1 MAVSTAAS
9 EISLLRHTSF
19 LLYWW
24 TRVLSTVGYQM
35 LTVAIGWQVYNLT
48 NSALDL
54 GFIGLVLFIPVV
66 FGTFIIGHVADHYD
80 RRAVVRTCQ
89 IGKALGTAVLVVATF
104 GGWISVPLIFIV
116 LFVTGTCRAFEGPT
130 LHTIV
135 PSIMPAEI
143 LSRAIAAGA
152 TAQQVAT
159 IGGPAL
165 GGFFLDLDL
174 TMHYGGSAYVLGV
187 NTVYLASLALFLIAA
202 TLISLVRMERP
213 PKEKKK
219 ITLETVFAGFNYI
232 RTRPIIFGAITLD
245 LGAVLLGGVT
255 ALLPIFARDILDAGP
270 TGFGLL
276 RSSPAVGALLMSG
289 FLTRMS
295 INRRAGHIMIGAVIV
310 YGLSIA
316 AFGLSTWLPISMIAL
331 AVSGAADAVSVVV
344 RHSLVQTRTPNE
356 MLGRVMAVNS
366 TFTGTTSNLGQFESG
381 AVAALLGS
389 VPSVLI
395 GGFGAVLV
403 ALLWIRLFPAFW
415 RVQSVLPEKEQ

>member
-1 MAVSTAAS
+1 MAISAAAA
-9 EISLLRHTSF
+9 EVSLLRHKSF
-19 LLYWW
+19 RFYWF
-24 TRVLSTVGYQM
+24 TRVLGTVGYQM
-35 LTVAIGWQVYNLT
+35 LNVAIGWQVYNLT

-89 IGKALGTAVLVVATF
+89 LGKALGTAVLIVATL
-104 GGWISVPLIFIV
+104 GGWVTVELIFAV
-116 LFVTGTCRAFEGPT
+116 LFVVGTCRAFEGPT

-135 PSIMPAEI
+135 PSIMPAEV

-152 TAQQVAT
+152 TAQQVAV

-165 GGFFLDLDL
+165 GGFLLNVDTISF
-174 TMHYGGSAYVLGV
+174 GGATYALGP
-187 NTVYLASLALFLIAA
+187 NTVYLISFAFFIIAA
-202 TLISLVRMERP
+202 ILISLVRMERP

-219 ITLETVFAGFNYI
+219 ITLETVLAGFNYI
-232 RTRPIIFGAITLD
+232 RTRPIIFGAISLD

-255 ALLPIFARDILDAGP
+255 ALLPVFARDILHAGP
-270 TGFGLL
+270 SGFGLL

-295 INRRAGHIMIGAVIV
+295 INRRAGHIMIGAVVV

-316 AFGLSTWLPISMIAL
+316 AFGLSKWLPISMIAL

-403 ALLWIRLFPAFW
+403 ALLWIRLFPEFW
-415 RVQSVLPEKEQ
+415 RVQSVIPEK